1 MGVPCCRMS
10 VAPGREWVARGRRW
24 VADGS
29 RAVAPSRGDVAAMSP
44 GVARLSPECRGLS
57 RWCRGGVAAVAE
69 VFFSVKPAT
78 VTNIM
83 TEWGGVHWQVL
94 LFLFWDVS
102 IACFGKGP
110 SAPLR
115 EKNAR
120 LQGLW
125 GGHVWA
131 SVSPTYHGRV
141 FYQLITVDGV

>member
-10 VAPGREWVARGRRW
+10 VAPGREWVARVRRW

-44 GVARLSPECRGLS
+44 GVARLSSECRGLS

-83 TEWGGVHWQVL
+83 TEWGGL
-94 LFLFWDVS
+94 GR
-102 IACFGKGP
+102 C
-110 SAPLR
+110 SAAG
-115 EKNAR
+115 EIDA
-120 LQGLW
+120 
-125 GGHVWA
+125 A
-131 SVSPTYHGRV
+131 GRRAEAAV
-141 FYQLITVDGV
+141 GVRSGCI